1 MTLPRLASLTQQ
13 WKRLPPVP
21 LQLLR
26 LSYFLG
32 VKPPS
37 EAESTPLKTVQDA
50 SSLGVPVMS
59 ELPDDPML
67 KFLDE

>member
-1 MTLPRLASLTQQ
+1 MTLPRLASLTRQ

-21 LQLLR
+21 LQLMR

-32 VKPPS
+32 VKPT
-37 EAESTPLKTVQDA
+37 AEVETSPTQTLQDA
-50 SSLGVPVMS
+50 LSLGVPTMN